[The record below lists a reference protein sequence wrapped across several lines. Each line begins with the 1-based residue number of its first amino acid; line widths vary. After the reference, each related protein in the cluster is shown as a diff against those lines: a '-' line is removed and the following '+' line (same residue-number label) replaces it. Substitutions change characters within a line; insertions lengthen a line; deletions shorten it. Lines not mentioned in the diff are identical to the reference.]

1 MIHTVF
7 IFGTE
12 WLCMV
17 HIYFWDR
24 VAEYDAFLIF
34 WDSVSCMYVYL
45 LCSPS
50 LLSVAAVQCTCILE
64 IDAG

>member
-1 MIHTVF
+1 
-7 IFGTE
+7 
-12 WLCMV
+12 MV

-45 LCSPS
+45 LFSPS